1 MRVNELVARVGEDD
15 LLQIKDL
22 SRDIELVGY
31 KKDIAE
37 NKMFQNLKLGNLLV
51 TYIHL
56 MVSHDD
62 PFSVPVMLIYAEK

>member
-31 KKDIAE
+31 KKDITE

-56 MVSHDD
+56 RVSRDD
-62 PFSVPVMLIYAEK
+62 PFSVPVMLIMAEK